1 MADIGIGLDALA
13 RRRRN
18 LCENDLVLILR
29 ILLKESPEGLEF
41 LRQALGVVEGV
52 DADDAARRRA
62 RLHQPA
68 GALGF
73 GEIRHIDA
81 NGEACDRDQSI
92 DSRMR
97 PSGTMRP

>member
-1 MADIGIGLDALA
+1 ADIGIGLDALA

-52 DADDAARRRA
+52 GADNAAPRKARRPQTPGGRC
-62 RLHQPA
+62 
-68 GALGF
+68 F
-73 GEIRHIDA
+73 GGIRPIAAH
-81 NGEACDRDQSI
+81 GEACDRDQSI